1 MIKIQKFIFN
11 SFSENTYLVWD
22 ENSME
27 ALIIDPGCHS
37 RDEEETLVQFI
48 ADNKIRIKFMI
59 NTHCHIDHVLGNR
72 FIKEKF
78 NPLFLAPEKDIPLL
92 QNLKMQSE
100 MVGFDEVESPMPD
113 EFINE
118 KMEIFLGDEKFNF
131 VETPGHTPG
140 EFCLYSPTNKILFS
154 GDVLFYETIGRTDIW
169 GGNFE
174 VLINS
179 IKNKLLSLDRDTVV
193 FPGHGEPTTIEHEIL
208 NNEFLK

>member
-11 SFSENTYLVWD
+11 SFSENTYLIWD

-208 NNEFLK
+208 NNELLK